1 MYNLA
6 QNISD
11 KYEVITVSVLKD
23 LDIYNMSY
31 VDLIFEIMS
40 SILLYFDKNK
50 ENITGMTDDA
60 FSQLYNYWHSE
71 HFMTTIFTDESEA
84 SLISEA
90 SADVSAKL
98 STGIGIIQ
106 KISFLAKIAT
116 KGQGILKTSTDTKEE
131 LKTKLEPRMGDLIA
145 AINSVAREINK
156 NLGGKEILLIIED
169 LDKADKISIN
179 EIFTKHFTQLSDINI
194 KMIFNIPIF
203 LEYSLE
209 FKKIKDNSNANFVL
223 SAINVFDEDG
233 YKNDSVFQEICI

>member
-71 HFMTTIFTDESEA
+71 HFMTTIFY
-84 SLISEA
+84 
-90 SADVSAKL
+90 
-98 STGIGIIQ
+98 
-106 KISFLAKIAT
+106 
-116 KGQGILKTSTDTKEE
+116 
-131 LKTKLEPRMGDLIA
+131 R
-145 AINSVAREINK
+145 
-156 NLGGKEILLIIED
+156 
-169 LDKADKISIN
+169 
-179 EIFTKHFTQLSDINI
+179 
-194 KMIFNIPIF
+194 
-203 LEYSLE
+203 
-209 FKKIKDNSNANFVL
+209 
-223 SAINVFDEDG
+223 
-233 YKNDSVFQEICI
+233 

>member
-1 MYNLA
+1 
-6 QNISD
+6 
-11 KYEVITVSVLKD
+11 
-23 LDIYNMSY
+23 MSY

-106 KISFLAKIAT
+106 K
-116 KGQGILKTSTDTKEE
+116 
-131 LKTKLEPRMGDLIA
+131 
-145 AINSVAREINK
+145 
-156 NLGGKEILLIIED
+156 
-169 LDKADKISIN
+169 
-179 EIFTKHFTQLSDINI
+179 
-194 KMIFNIPIF
+194 
-203 LEYSLE
+203 
-209 FKKIKDNSNANFVL
+209 
-223 SAINVFDEDG
+223 
-233 YKNDSVFQEICI
+233 